1 MKTPNPINFSTKL
14 FDFDISDIIEIC
26 NQQKNNSSNNEIM
39 KKGFEKFR
47 SCLDDY
53 TDILEVESL
62 ESTCIKIFGSVILK
76 NGAILR
82 AINKFHDHPWFSDIA
97 INMNPEEQLEYQS
110 DSGICYAKVCFFLKY
125 FFKVNFN

>member
-1 MKTPNPINFSTKL
+1 MQKKSSLNLKTPNPINFSTKL

-82 AINKFHDHPWFSDIA
+82 AINKFHDHSWFSDIA
-97 INMNPEEQLEYQS
+97 INMNPEEQLEY
-110 DSGICYAKVCFFLKY
+110 
-125 FFKVNFN
+125 